1 MTLRTSCSSM
11 EGVAMAIGSRAF
23 GALTDKITFPLS
35 GATVTAAF
43 TIAVLVRPNAGNT
56 QSVFVEDAGKN
67 VELYRETD
75 GLVGWSSAGAKST
88 AAIPL
93 DSEWQLLACTKA
105 AGTVA
110 PRLHRVR
117 FGGPAAVHG
126 VGDASLAN
134 ASASGSWVLGWY
146 NGSAYDFRGSLASA
160 AVWKSALSDGAVE
173 LLVTEA
179 GWAAALPDVWWSER
193 DGFAADRISSSAR
206 LSISGTSHSTD
217 EPSGWWTVS
226 GASPQ
231 AGGFPRLADGS
242 LAMTTAT
249 TGAGWSSGQLLAPTG
264 ELVVT
269 TAPPVQPSGGLPRDA
284 TGALAVA
291 VDAAGTWSAGFVRE
305 VNGALCVTSSGPFS
319 PQGGFQR
326 DGAGRL
332 AAQVT

>member
-1 MTLRTSCSSM
+1 
-11 EGVAMAIGSRAF
+11 MAIGSRAF

-43 TIAVLVRPNAGNT
+43 TIAVLVKPNAGNT

-117 FGGPAAVHG
+117 FGGPAAVHA

-146 NGSAYDFRGSLASA
+146 NGSAYDFRGLLASA

-173 LLVTEA
+173 LLATEA

-193 DGFAADRISSSAR
+193 DGFAADRVSSLAR

-217 EPSGWWTVS
+217 EPAGWWTVS
-226 GASPQ
+226 GAS
-231 AGGFPRLADGS
+231 ASVGGFPRLADGS
-242 LAMTTAT
+242 LAMTTVTA
-249 TGAGWSSGQLLAPTG
+249 GAGWSGGQLLAPTG

-269 TAPPVQPSGGLPRDA
+269 TGLPVKTRGGFPRDVGDA
-284 TGALAVA
+284 VAVA
-291 VDAAGTWSAGFVRE
+291 VDAVGTWSEGFVRD
-305 VNGALCVTSSGPFS
+305 VSGALCVTSAGPFS
-319 PQGGFQR
+319 LQAGFLR
-326 DGAGRL
+326 DAAGRL
-332 AAQVT
+332 AVQVA